1 MSNTEMNRQIV
12 QEGLERK
19 QTARLQRMV
28 DDAHDAAERQLR
40 TTINRHAMDR
50 RAETEAAEADKRRLE
65 EARRQRAATRA
76 QKVADR
82 AQEEKDVKQ
91 LLLLT
96 ARIFAAMLYAA
107 LVTFGYIREAIS
119 AGVALPTIG
128 LAIIYCIVTFAAY
141 IVRTNRERRAA

>member
-19 QTARLQRMV
+19 QTARLQRMI
-28 DDAHDAAERQLR
+28 DEANDAAERQLR

-50 RAETEAAEADKRRLE
+50 RAETEAAEADKRRQE
-65 EARRQRAATRA
+65 EARRQRAA
-76 QKVADR
+76 VR

-91 LLLLT
+91 LLILT
-96 ARIFAAMLYAA
+96 ARIFAALLYAA
-107 LVTFGYIREAIS
+107 IVTFGYIHEAMS
-119 AGVALPTIG
+119 AGLALTYIG
-128 LAIIYCIVTFAAY
+128 LAIIYCIVTFAEY

>member
-28 DDAHDAAERQLR
+28 EDAHDAAERQLR
-40 TTINRHAMDR
+40 TTINQHAMER
-50 RAETEAAEADKRRLE
+50 RAETEAAEEDMRRQE
-65 EARRQRAATRA
+65 EDRRQRAAVRS
-76 QKVADR
+76 QKAAAR
-82 AQEEKDVKQ
+82 AQEEKEVKQ

-96 ARIFAAMLYAA
+96 ARMFAALLYAA
-107 LVTFGYIREAIS
+107 LVTFGYIHEAIS
-119 AGVALPTIG
+119 AGVAFPTIC

>member
-19 QTARLQRMV
+19 QAARLQRMI
-28 DDAHDAAERQLR
+28 DEANDAAERQLR

-50 RAETEAAEADKRRLE
+50 RAETEAAEAYKRRQE
-65 EARRQRAATRA
+65 EARRQRAA
-76 QKVADR
+76 VR

-91 LLLLT
+91 LLILT
-96 ARIFAAMLYAA
+96 ARIFAALLYAA
-107 LVTFGYIREAIS
+107 IVTFGYIHEAMS
-119 AGVALPTIG
+119 AGLALTYIG
-128 LAIIYCIVTFAAY
+128 LAIIYCIVTFAEY